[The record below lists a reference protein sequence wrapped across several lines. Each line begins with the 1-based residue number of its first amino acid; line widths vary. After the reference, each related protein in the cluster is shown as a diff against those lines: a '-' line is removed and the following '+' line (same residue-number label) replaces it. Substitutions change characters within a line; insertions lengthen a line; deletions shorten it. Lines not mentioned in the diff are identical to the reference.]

1 MTDTTDD
8 YHFAEDYPLAP
19 LDDDCRLLGSV
30 LDDCFRIMHGE
41 EMTQLLEK
49 IRALSRSVAELH
61 NAGATDSADILKEQ
75 LHFILKDLPLEE
87 AVPVARACGHYL
99 NLTMIAETHHRVR
112 RGRQHGVQSKSCE
125 EVFNRLI
132 QQGMSPEELYE
143 TVCNQ
148 QVEIVLTAHPTQ
160 VIRRTLQYKHTK
172 IASCL
177 ERNDRPD
184 LIPEEK
190 DMLIDELVREITSL
204 WQTDELRRQKPTPMD
219 EARGGLHIVEQSL
232 WNAVPVYMRRVS
244 HELKKFTGHTL
255 PLDAAPMKFG
265 SWMGGDRDGNP
276 NVTAKVTHEVACLAR
291 WMASDLYIREIDA
304 LRFELSMSHCS
315 EELSQ
320 LAQEMLLKMDSFD
333 SHASHSME
341 RQESGT
347 QPSHD
352 AVKGI
357 IAGTF
362 PVDMQNSV
370 HIAPEYP
377 VVEFPNSDSD
387 PHMNELN
394 MVAVDK
400 EVSPRHGIFS
410 ASEYAASM
418 TGHGNGNGYANGN
431 GVAASDGGGGGSAA
445 VTPSVETEMPDTPP
459 SVPTLSST
467 VASVKPGAHKKKES
481 VKGTSPKRGI
491 DTLLNPRVTRGVGG
505 GVTPYRIVLGEVRH
519 KLVQTRRRMED
530 LLAGSSP
537 NNEEEW
543 YETPD
548 ELINTLMACYRSLIS
563 HSAHVVAD
571 GRLTDLLRRIH
582 VFGMSLMKLDLR
594 QESDRHSE
602 ALNTVTDYL
611 GQGSYSQWDE
621 DKRMEW
627 LVAELG
633 SKRPLLPPAMPVS
646 DNVCEVLD
654 TFRVA
659 AELGPTCLGAYVIS
673 MAHSASDVLAVEL
686 LQREAKVL
694 VTGEMGNAENCP
706 MRVVPL
712 FETLRDLENCGVV
725 MERLFSCK
733 WYRDQLRDFHGDHQE
748 IMLGYSDSGKDAG
761 RLAAAWEL
769 YRAQEDIV
777 RICNKFDVKVTL
789 FHGRGGSIGRGGG
802 PMYLAIQSQPPGS
815 VQGTLRVTEQGEM
828 VQAKFGIPTV
838 AVRQLE
844 IYTTATLLATK
855 SPPTPPRDELW
866 RSIMT
871 NLGKDS
877 CAAYRDVV
885 FNDPNFI
892 SYFKNATPE
901 SELGNLNIGSRP
913 TRRKKKSDITSL
925 RAIPWI
931 FAWTQNRLALPA
943 WLGIGEALRIAIEN
957 GYLPALQEMYEEWP
971 FFQSTVDLIEMIMAK
986 SNPSIAQLYEDVLV
1000 EDENEK
1006 MLGKRLRDSF
1016 ELTCELLLA
1025 VSQHQRMGENNK
1037 TLRRLI
1043 DTRRPYL
1050 DPINYLQVEILRRLR
1065 KDSNNENLRDALL
1078 ITINGIAAGMRN
1090 TG

>member
-1 MTDTTDD
+1 
-8 YHFAEDYPLAP
+8 
-19 LDDDCRLLGSV
+19 
-30 LDDCFRIMHGE
+30 MHGE
-41 EMTQLLEK
+41 DMTKKLEK

-61 NAGATDSADILKEQ
+61 NADASDSAEILKEQ
-75 LHFILKDLPLEE
+75 LQVILRDLPLEE

-112 RGRQHGVQSKSCE
+112 RGRQHGVQSKSCD

-132 QQGMSPEELYE
+132 QQGMSPNELFE
-143 TVCNQ
+143 AVCNQ

-172 IASCL
+172 IAACL

-184 LIPEEK
+184 LIPEER
-190 DMLIDELVREITSL
+190 DMVIEELVREITSL

-244 HELKKFTGHTL
+244 NELKKYTGHYL

-291 WMASDLYIREIDA
+291 WMAADLYIREIDA

-315 EELSQ
+315 EELSR
-320 LAQEMLLKMDSFD
+320 LAHEMLMRMDSLD
-333 SHASHSME
+333 SHASNNNFE
-341 RQESGT
+341 RGESGT

-352 AVKGI
+352 GVKGI

-377 VVEFPNSDSD
+377 VVEFPTSDSD
-387 PHMNELN
+387 PHLNELN
-394 MVAVDK
+394 MMAVDK
-400 EVSPRHGIFS
+400 ASSPGKAGSNEPHS
-410 ASEYAASM
+410 
-418 TGHGNGNGYANGN
+418 NGNGTTHALEDN
-431 GVAASDGGGGGSAA
+431 AKARKD
-445 VTPSVETEMPDTPP
+445 
-459 SVPTLSST
+459 SST
-467 VASVKPGAHKKKES
+467 VASVKPGAKKKDIT
-481 VKGTSPKRGI
+481 KGSI
-491 DTLLNPRVTRGVGG
+491 DTLLNPRITRGVGG
-505 GVTPYRIVLGEVRH
+505 GSTPYRIVLGEARH

-530 LLAGSSP
+530 LLAGNTP
-537 NNEEEW
+537 NNEEDW

-548 ELINTLMACYRSLIS
+548 DLISTLMVCYRSLIS

-602 ALNTVTDYL
+602 TLNTVTEYL
-611 GQGSYSQWDE
+611 GQGSYSTWDE
-621 DKRMEW
+621 TKRMEW
-627 LVAELG
+627 LESELC

-659 AELGPTCLGAYVIS
+659 AELGTTCLGAYVIS

-694 VTGEMGNAENCP
+694 VTGELGHADSSS

-712 FETLRDLENCGVV
+712 FETLKDLENCGHV
-725 MERLFSCK
+725 METLFACT
-733 WYRDQLRDFHGDHQE
+733 WYREHVRVRHDNYQE

-761 RLAAAWEL
+761 RMAAAWEL
-769 YRAQEDIV
+769 YKAQEDIV
-777 RICNKFDVKVTL
+777 NVCKKHGVRVTL

-866 RSIMT
+866 RTIMD
-871 NLGKDS
+871 NIGRDS
-877 CAAYRDVV
+877 CTAYRDVV
-885 FNDPNFI
+885 FHDPNFI
-892 SYFKNATPE
+892 GYFKNATPE

-913 TRRKKKSDITSL
+913 TRRKKNASVSSL

-931 FAWTQNRLALPA
+931 FAWTQTRLALPA
-943 WLGIGEALRIAIEN
+943 WLGIGQALRIAIDN
-957 GYLPALQEMYEEWP
+957 GHLSALQEMYEEWP

-986 SNPSIAQLYEDVLV
+986 SNPGIASLYEETLV
-1000 EDENEK
+1000 ENEEELA
-1006 MLGKRLRDSF
+1006 LGHKLREYFDV
-1016 ELTCELLLA
+1016 TCELLLA

-1065 KDSNNENLRDALL
+1065 MDSNNQALRDALL